1 LRENGEKA
9 GIEKISMGDK
19 SFDHAEASASGF
31 FYGHLIVVLS
41 FIIMSAIWGA
51 FYAFGVFYKPM
62 LTEFGWTRALT
73 AGAFS
78 ICSVIQGLVSI
89 AMGRFTDR
97 YGPRVVM
104 TTSGILAGLGY
115 VLMYYVSHLWHLYVF
130 YGLVLGIGMGGSFVP
145 LISVVARWFV
155 EKRGMMT
162 GIVAAGVGIGAFAG
176 PPVASRLI
184 SIYGWR
190 ASYLIFGSVLA
201 FVVVLCAQFL
211 RHKPNRKKE
220 GPKEKGEEGRSF
232 SLREASHTIQFWAFF
247 SMIVGM
253 GFCVFAIMVHIVPRA
268 IDVGIAPIDA
278 ANILAAIGGL
288 SIAGKIFFGRLGD
301 RTGSIFV
308 FIIAFLLLLASLLW
322 LIPAKSLW
330 AFYLFAAV
338 FGLAYGGGVTS
349 ESPLVAELFGLEN
362 HGLILGII
370 AFGFTLG
377 GAIGPFIVGYIFDV
391 AGGYRPA
398 FMVCSIISCVALI
411 LALIIKKIG
420 DVLKKFNN

>member
-1 LRENGEKA
+1 
-9 GIEKISMGDK
+9 MGDK

-104 TTSGILAGLGY
+104 TASGILAGLGY

-162 GIVAAGVGIGAFAG
+162 GIVAAGVGIGAFVG

-247 SMIVGM
+247 IMIVGM
-253 GFCVFAIMVHIVPRA
+253 GFCVFAIMVHIVPHA

-308 FIIAFLLLLASLLW
+308 FIIAFVLLLASLLW
-322 LIPAKSLW
+322 LIPAKSFW

-398 FMVCSIISCVALI
+398 FMVCSIISCAALI
-411 LALIIKKIG
+411 LALIIKKNG